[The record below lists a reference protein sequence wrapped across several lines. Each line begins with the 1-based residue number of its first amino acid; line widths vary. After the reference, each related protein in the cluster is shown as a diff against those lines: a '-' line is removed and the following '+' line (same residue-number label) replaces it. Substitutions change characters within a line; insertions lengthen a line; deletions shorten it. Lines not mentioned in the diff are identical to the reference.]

1 MFGRRSFQAPARSVV
16 QDTAGC
22 RRLGFTL
29 IELLVVL
36 TVIALLVAVLLPSLS
51 EVKAQARLAA
61 CAVQM
66 RAVSVGLNHYTASRR
81 NRLPGFAFSDYLGNL
96 PLSGHWGGMSQ
107 SGDPDCFSR
116 HAVEN
121 VNLGR
126 LVADGLVARRHLI
139 CPGAECSPDDPT
151 KSYFPYSSKFSTY
164 CLRMLYSEDI
174 FDQVPKLANWSGLGL
189 LGIYIEAGSGFPFPV
204 GKDLVTVPYLRTDVS
219 YREIDPDTDQARTVN
234 WVDVPVMADTFWY
247 QDYSKPP
254 VPKTGL
260 IAYEVR
266 AGWCHA
272 EKFNVLY
279 GNGAVRTLRDDGTV
293 AANCL
298 TQPGAIADDGAYFA
312 SYAIKVWRHFEDSR

>member
-1 MFGRRSFQAPARSVV
+1 MPARSSV

-22 RRLGFTL
+22 RPLGFTL

-36 TVIALLVAVLLPSLS
+36 TVIALLVAVLLPSRS

-66 RAVSVGLNHYTASRR
+66 RAVSAGLNQYAASWR
-81 NRLPGFAFSDYLGNL
+81 NRLPPFAFSDYFGNL

-107 SGDPDCFSR
+107 SGDPDCFAR

-126 LVADGLVARRHLI
+126 LVADRLVGRRHLI
-139 CPGAECSPDDPT
+139 CPGAQCSPDDPT

-174 FDQVPKLANWSGLGL
+174 FDQVPELANWSGQGL
-189 LGIYIEAGSGFPFPV
+189 LGIYTQAGSGYPSHV
-204 GKDLVTVPYLRTDVS
+204 GDDLVTVPYVRTDVS